1 MAGWFGIGSVLINKD
16 GRFRLWTGV
25 FPWFRLQLFES
36 QLQLFDLLCELLRF
50 TPKLHALQSSDQ
62 QLQMLDFAFSRE
74 QSLVLSDDERFQR
87 IQTQRVQIR
96 KRRSNHEAE
105 YRMNS
110 ALFIL
115 ASRKYLCR
123 RT

>member
-74 QSLVLSDDERFQR
+74 QSLVLD
-87 IQTQRVQIR
+87 R
-96 KRRSNHEAE
+96 KSTRL
-105 YRMNS
+105 NS
-110 ALFIL
+110 SHANISYAVF
-115 ASRKYLCR
+115 C
-123 RT
+123 